1 MPTIQDL
8 KELET
13 PGTPLFLF
21 ECTLKSGD
29 VQRWSTH
36 KVTVDGHQ
44 YLARVLKHNLFE
56 LKSSSET
63 ATDAVARVSI
73 TLANADSFLS
83 AIERNIGW
91 KGAQVTAR
99 FLFFDL
105 KNSVP
110 ASDST
115 IVFRGMANPPDE
127 STEPTLRLTFTTPLN
142 LQRIFLPEIRV
153 QKRCPWTFRAR
164 PRQRLEAV
172 TGGTKG
178 EFSRRLRS
186 GLSGGTDG

>member
-1 MPTIQDL
+1 MTTIHDL

-36 KVTVDGHQ
+36 KVTVDGHA

-91 KGAQVTAR
+91 KGR
-99 FLFFDL
+99 
-105 KNSVP
+105 K
-110 ASDST
+110 
-115 IVFRGMANPPDE
+115 
-127 STEPTLRLTFTTPLN
+127 
-142 LQRIFLPEIRV
+142 LQRSSYSS
-153 QKRCPWTFRAR
+153 T
-164 PRQRLEAV
+164 
-172 TGGTKG
+172 
-178 EFSRRLRS
+178 
-186 GLSGGTDG
+186 